1 MTREGLL
8 RRSVTISLFTWRRAG
23 PDDPLDDDDRKGW
36 WADCV
41 PTVAGDQIG
50 SRLYLLQRRTI
61 TQDTLRDAKEY
72 AEEALRWM
80 TEDGVVSA
88 VSVTVT
94 RQDINRMTLVVL
106 LTELSGETV
115 HLAFEDTWSLINAVW
130 NPDATRVDHPHRSRL

>member
-88 VSVTVT
+88 VSVMVT

-115 HLAFEDTWSLINAVW
+115 HLAFEDTWSLINAV
-130 NPDATRVDHPHRSRL
+130 

>member
-1 MTREGLL
+1 MTREALL

-50 SRLYLLQRRTI
+50 SRLWLLQRRTI
-61 TQDTLRDAKEY
+61 NQDTLRDAQEY

-88 VSVTVT
+88 VTVTVR

-115 HLAFEDTWSLINAVW
+115 QLAFEDTWSLINAV
-130 NPDATRVDHPHRSRL
+130 

>member
-1 MTREGLL
+1 MTREDLL
-8 RRSVTISLFTWRRAG
+8 RRAVTISLFTWRRAG

-41 PTVAGDQIG
+41 PTVAADQIG

-88 VSVTVT
+88 VTVTVT
-94 RQDINRMTLVVL
+94 RQDINRMNLVVL
-106 LTELSGETV
+106 LTELNGESV
-115 HLAFEDTWSLINAVW
+115 QLAFEDTWSLINAV
-130 NPDATRVDHPHRSRL
+130 

>member
-50 SRLYLLQRRTI
+50 SRLWLLQRRTI

-80 TEDGVVSA
+80 TDDGVVSA
-88 VSVTVT
+88 VTVT
-94 RQDINRMTLVVL
+94 ANRQDTGRMNLVVL
-106 LTELSGETV
+106 LTELNGETV
-115 HLAFEDTWSLINAVW
+115 QLAFEDTWSLINAV
-130 NPDATRVDHPHRSRL
+130 

>member
-1 MTREGLL
+1 MTREALL

-50 SRLYLLQRRTI
+50 SRLWLLRRRTLI
-61 TQDTLRDAKEY
+61 DDTLRDAREY

-80 TEDGVVSA
+80 TDDEIVTT
-88 VSVTVT
+88 VTVT
-94 RQDINRMTLVVL
+94 AERLGNDRLNLVVL
-106 LTELSGETV
+106 LTELNGEILK
-115 HLAFEDTWSLINAVW
+115 LAFEDTWSLINAV
-130 NPDATRVDHPHRSRL
+130 

>member
-1 MTREGLL
+1 MTREALL

-50 SRLYLLQRRTI
+50 SRLWLLQRRTI

-80 TEDGVVSA
+80 TDDGVVSA
-88 VSVTVT
+88 VTVTAT
-94 RQDINRMTLVVL
+94 RQDTSRMNLVVL
-106 LTELSGETV
+106 LTELNGETV
-115 HLAFEDTWSLINAVW
+115 QFAFEDTWSLINAV
-130 NPDATRVDHPHRSRL
+130 

>member
-115 HLAFEDTWSLINAVW
+115 HLAFEDTWSLINAV
-130 NPDATRVDHPHRSRL
+130 

>member
-50 SRLYLLQRRTI
+50 SRLWLLQRRTI

-88 VSVTVT
+88 VTVTVT

-106 LTELSGETV
+106 LTELNGETV
-115 HLAFEDTWSLINAVW
+115 QLAFDDTWSLINAV
-130 NPDATRVDHPHRSRL
+130 

>member
-1 MTREGLL
+1 MTREALL

-50 SRLYLLQRRTI
+50 SRLWLLQRRTI
-61 TQDTLRDAKEY
+61 NQDTLRDAQEY

-88 VSVTVT
+88 VTVTVR
-94 RQDINRMTLVVL
+94 RQDISRMTLVVL

-115 HLAFEDTWSLINAVW
+115 QLAFEDTWSLINAV
-130 NPDATRVDHPHRSRL
+130 

>member
-8 RRSVTISLFTWRRAG
+8 RRAVTISLFTWRRAG

-88 VSVTVT
+88 VTVTVT

-115 HLAFEDTWSLINAVW
+115 HLAFEDTWSLINAV
-130 NPDATRVDHPHRSRL
+130 

>member
-1 MTREGLL
+1 MTIRLL
-8 RRSVTISLFTWRRAG
+8 TWRRAG

-88 VSVTVT
+88 VTVTAT
-94 RQDINRMTLVVL
+94 RQDTARMNLVVL
-106 LTELSGETV
+106 LTELNGETV
-115 HLAFEDTWSLINAVW
+115 QLAFEDTWSLINAV
-130 NPDATRVDHPHRSRL
+130 